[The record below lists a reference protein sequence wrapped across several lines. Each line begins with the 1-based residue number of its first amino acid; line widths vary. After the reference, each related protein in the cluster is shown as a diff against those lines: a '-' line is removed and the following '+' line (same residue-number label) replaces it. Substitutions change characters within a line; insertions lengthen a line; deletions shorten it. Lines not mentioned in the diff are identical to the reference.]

1 MPPSA
6 YIKFHKLLL
15 EYFTL
20 LMFIISL
27 YILLKCLITYIVYYF
42 YKIKLRICVF
52 TRRSRLAALQH
63 PAAAAAAAATSNG
76 GGAAAP
82 GAVILQY
89 IPYIRNILILYIF
102 LSN

>member
-1 MPPSA
+1 MSPSA
-6 YIKFHKLLL
+6 YINYHKLLL

-20 LMFIISL
+20 FIFIISL

-42 YKIKLRICVF
+42 YKIELRICVF

-63 PAAAAAAAATSNG
+63 PAAAAAATSNG

-82 GAVILQY
+82 GARCRDITVYTIYQKY
-89 IPYIRNILILYIF
+89 PYFIYFPI
-102 LSN
+102 

>member
-1 MPPSA
+1 MSPSA
-6 YIKFHKLLL
+6 YINDHKLLL

-20 LMFIISL
+20 FIFIISL

-63 PAAAAAAAATSNG
+63 PAAATAATSNG

-82 GAVILQY
+82 GARCHDITVYTIYQKY
-89 IPYIRNILILYIF
+89 PYFIYFPI
-102 LSN
+102 